1 MIALKKAAPFPG
13 LSGSSS
19 GEGIVVVD
27 KPAGMT
33 SNRVIQILRKITGM
47 QKMGY
52 LGTLDP
58 IATGVLPV
66 CIGWATKI
74 IPFIPDHPKGY
85 RAVMVLGKKTDTQDA
100 TGQVISS
107 TQDRLPDREQIEE
120 AFKEFIG
127 PQEQVPPSYSALK
140 YKGKPLYHWARKG
153 IPIIK
158 PPRRIVIDSI
168 TIMDWEEE
176 KVTFE
181 VFCSPGTYIRTLCQD
196 VGDRLGC
203 GAHMGE
209 LQRIQSGPFI
219 LAQAVTLERLQ
230 QGWPAG
236 KIEDFKIPLERILAH
251 LPQIWVE
258 GEWKEKIKQGRFLTQ
273 EQGIS
278 PWPQVEPGIPVCI
291 KGPQDELWAIYQRE
305 EASKSVFKPVR
316 VII

>member
-1 MIALKKAAPFPG
+1 
-13 LSGSSS
+13 
-19 GEGIVVVD
+19 
-27 KPAGMT
+27 
-33 SNRVIQILRKITGM
+33 
-47 QKMGY
+47 MGY

-107 TQDRLPDREQIEE
+107 SRQLPPDRGRIEE
-120 AFKEFIG
+120 VFKEFIG
-127 PQEQVPPSYSALK
+127 PQEQVPPSFSALK

-153 IPIIK
+153 IQVVK
-158 PPRRIVIDSI
+158 PPRRIAIESI
-168 TIMDWEEE
+168 KITDGEGER
-176 KVTFE
+176 VTFD
-181 VFCSPGTYIRTLCQD
+181 VFCSPGTYIRTLCND

-203 GAHMGE
+203 GAYLEE
-209 LQRIQSGPFI
+209 LQRIQSGPFT
-219 LAQAVTLERLQ
+219 LSLAVTLERFQ
-230 QGWPAG
+230 QICNQEE
-236 KIEDFKIPLERILAH
+236 IEALKIPLEKILHH

-258 GEWKEKIKQGRFLTQ
+258 REWKEKIRQGRFLTP

-278 PWPQVEPGIPVCI
+278 PWPQVEPGIPICV
-291 KGPQDELWAIYQRE
+291 KGPKDELWAIYQKE
-305 EASKSVFKPVR
+305 GTSKPVFKPIR